1 MQFHEPRPRLRLGT
15 RIAGTILLAL
25 IVMHLLYAVLFLLMP
40 PRLLT
45 TYSARWLAVKA
56 QEATSLIF
64 QEAAQARDA
73 RAARFGADNHL
84 QIRWRRTWDEA
95 KQEPQKGLR
104 PFLERARASIE
115 RDLKGKVGKVAVKG
129 ALELHGNMFHVDVQ
143 PQPPDF
149 LNRLPLGPL
158 EPQEADLPIL
168 GLFELAIQGLD
179 GSWITIEPAGTEG
192 YAERLEPW
200 LIVLTGAVALVSVL
214 STLIARK
221 TLLPLERLAESA
233 RTFGR
238 TRKAVPIDPAGL
250 HEFEV
255 IARAMNEMQESIKR
269 FIDERTH
276 MLAALSHDLRTGL
289 TGLLL
294 DAEVLTGGDS
304 KDRLIAGLEEMER
317 VISATLAFAGD
328 DLKSE
333 PAQMIDLA
341 ALLISLCDS
350 FSDRNRP
357 ASYSGPDHLFAM
369 CQPVAIKR
377 ALTNLID
384 NAVKYGGCARVQ
396 LVCAAGGATI
406 SISDDGP
413 GIPADK
419 ADLAF
424 KPFGRLDYARNRE
437 SGGVGLGLT
446 IARDI
451 VQSHGGEI
459 RLGIPTQ
466 GKGFEVMISLPLVSK
481 AVRPAAEK
489 A

>member
-1 MQFHEPRPRLRLGT
+1 M
-15 RIAGTILLAL
+15 
-25 IVMHLLYAVLFLLMP
+25 
-40 PRLLT
+40 
-45 TYSARWLAVKA
+45 
-56 QEATSLIF
+56 
-64 QEAAQARDA
+64 
-73 RAARFGADNHL
+73 
-84 QIRWRRTWDEA
+84 
-95 KQEPQKGLR
+95 KG
-104 PFLERARASIE
+104 
-115 RDLKGKVGKVAVKG
+115 V
-129 ALELHGNMFHVDVQ
+129 LELRGNIFHVDLQ

-158 EPQEADLPIL
+158 ESGEADLPIL
-168 GLFELAIQGLD
+168 GIFELAIQGLD
-179 GSWITIEPAGTEG
+179 GSWIIIEPEGTRG
-192 YAERLEPW
+192 YAEQLRPL
-200 LIVLTGAVALVSVL
+200 LILLTGAVALIAFL
-214 STLIARK
+214 STITARN
-221 TLLPLERLAESA
+221 TLRPLDRLTEGA
-233 RTFGR
+233 RQFGR

-255 IARAMNEMQESIKR
+255 VARAMNEMQERIKR

-276 MLAALSHDLRTGL
+276 MLAALSHDLRTSL

-294 DAEVLTGGDS
+294 DADEMAGGDS
-304 KDRLIAGLEEMER
+304 KNRLIAGLEEMDG

-328 DLKSE
+328 DLKRE

-350 FSDRNRP
+350 FSDRNCS

-396 LVCAAGGATI
+396 LGLAADGAAI
-406 SISDDGP
+406 SIADDGP

-424 KPFGRLDYARNRE
+424 KPFARLDYARNRE

-451 VQSHGGEI
+451 IQSHGGEI
-459 RLGIPTQ
+459 SLVTPTT
-466 GKGFEVMISLPLVSK
+466 GKGLEVLISLPLPSSG
-481 AVRPAAEK
+481 AVLSASGKVRSGLPTK
-489 A
+489 THDKTKT

>member
-1 MQFHEPRPRLRLGT
+1 MQFREGRPRLRLGT
-15 RIAGTILLAL
+15 RIAVTILAAIIAVDAL
-25 IVMHLLYAVLFLLMP
+25 FAVLFLLMP
-40 PRLLT
+40 ARLLT
-45 TYSARWLAVKA
+45 TYSAHWLVGKA
-56 QEATSLIF
+56 EEATSVIF
-64 QEAAQARDA
+64 QEDPKTRDA
-73 RAARFGADNHL
+73 SATRFGADNHL
-84 QIRWRRTWDEA
+84 QIRWRRAWDEP
-95 KQEPQKGLR
+95 EPASERGLR

-115 RDLKGKVGKVAVKG
+115 HDLQGKVRKVAVKG
-129 ALELHGNMFHVDVQ
+129 VLELRGNMFHVDVQ

-158 EPQEADLPIL
+158 GPGEADIPLL
-168 GLFELAIQGLD
+168 GIFQLAIQGLD
-179 GSWITIEPAGTEG
+179 GSWILIEPEGTQG
-192 YAERLEPW
+192 YAERLQPW
-200 LIVLTGAVALVSVL
+200 LILLTAAVILVSFL
-214 STLIARK
+214 STVTASRALR
-221 TLLPLERLAESA
+221 PLERLAESA
-233 RTFGR
+233 RKFGR
-238 TRKAVPIDPAGL
+238 TRKAVPIDTAGL

-255 IARAMNEMQESIKR
+255 IAQAMNEMQESIKR

-276 MLAALSHDLRTGL
+276 MLAALSHDLRTSL

-294 DAEVLTGGDS
+294 DAETMSGGDG
-304 KDRLIAGLEEMER
+304 KERLVAGLEEMDR

-328 DLKSE
+328 DLKGE

-350 FSDRNRP
+350 FSDRNCS
-357 ASYSGPDHLFAM
+357 AGYSGPDHLFAM

-377 ALTNLID
+377 AFTNLID

-396 LVCAAGGATI
+396 LGLSTDGAAI
-406 SISDDGP
+406 SIADDGP

-451 VQSHGGEI
+451 IQAHGGEI
-459 RLGIPTQ
+459 YLGIPSQ
-466 GKGFEVMISLPLVSK
+466 GKGFEVRISLPGPPS
-481 AVRPAAEK
+481 RPA
-489 A
+489 

>member
-1 MQFHEPRPRLRLGT
+1 MQFRKVRLGT
-15 RIAGTILLAL
+15 RIAVTILAA
-25 IVMHLLYAVLFLLMP
+25 IIAVDALYAVLFLLMP
-40 PRLLT
+40 ARTLT
-45 TYSARWLAVKA
+45 TYSAQWLVGKA
-56 QEATSLIF
+56 EEAASVIF
-64 QEAAQARDA
+64 QEDGQARDA
-73 RAARFGADNHL
+73 RAAKFGTDNHL
-84 QIRWRRTWDEA
+84 QIRWRRTWDDP
-95 KQEPQKGLR
+95 EPEPKRGLR
-104 PFLERARASIE
+104 PFLERARASIA
-115 RDLKGKVGKVAVKG
+115 RDLEGKARKVAVRG
-129 ALELHGNMFHVDVQ
+129 MLELRGNIFHVDLQ

-158 EPQEADLPIL
+158 EPGEADLPIL
-168 GLFELAIQGLD
+168 GIFELAIQGLD
-179 GSWITIEPAGTEG
+179 ESWIIIEPEGTQG
-192 YAERLEPW
+192 YAEQLRPL
-200 LIVLTGAVALVSVL
+200 LILLTGAVSLVAFL
-214 STLIARK
+214 STITARN
-221 TLLPLERLAESA
+221 TLRPLERLTEGA
-233 RTFGR
+233 RNFGR

-255 IARAMNEMQESIKR
+255 VARAMNEMQESIKR

-276 MLAALSHDLRTGL
+276 MLAALSHDLRTSL

-294 DAEVLTGGDS
+294 DAEEVTGDG
-304 KDRLIAGLEEMER
+304 KDRLVAGMEEMDR

-328 DLKSE
+328 DLKGE

-350 FSDRNRP
+350 FSDRNCS

-377 ALTNLID
+377 ALTNLMD

-396 LVCAAGGATI
+396 LGIAADGAAI
-406 SISDDGP
+406 SIADDGP

-419 ADLAF
+419 AGLAL

-459 RLGIPTQ
+459 RLGIPSQ
-466 GKGFEVMISLPLVSK
+466 GKGFEVLISLPLPSSGPV
-481 AVRPAAEK
+481 
-489 A
+489 

>member
-1 MQFHEPRPRLRLGT
+1 MQPMQFREAWPRFRLGT
-15 RIAGTILLAL
+15 RIAATIVLAL
-25 IVMHLLYAVLFLLMP
+25 IAVHALYAVLFLLMP
-40 PRLLT
+40 ARLMT
-45 TYSARWLAVKA
+45 VYSAHWLVGKA
-56 QEATSLIF
+56 AEATSAIF
-64 QEAAQARDA
+64 QENAQTRDRRAAQ
-73 RAARFGADNHL
+73 FGADNHL
-84 QIRWRRTWDEA
+84 HVSWLRTWDEP
-95 KQEPQKGLR
+95 EPKTKKGLR
-104 PFLERARASIE
+104 PFIERAKASIE
-115 RDLKGKVGKVAVKG
+115 RDLEGKVSKVAVKG
-129 ALELHGNMFHVDVQ
+129 VLELRGNMFHVDVQ

-158 EPQEADLPIL
+158 EPGEADLPIL
-168 GLFELAIQGLD
+168 GIFELAIQGLD
-179 GSWITIEPAGTEG
+179 GSWVVIEPEGTQG
-192 YAERLEPW
+192 YAARLQPW
-200 LIVLTGAVALVSVL
+200 LILLTGVIALVALL
-214 STLIARK
+214 STIIARK
-221 TLLPLERLAESA
+221 TLRPLERLAESA
-233 RTFGR
+233 RKFGR

-255 IARAMNEMQESIKR
+255 VAQAMNEMQESIKR

-294 DAEVLTGGDS
+294 DAETMTGGDG
-304 KDRLIAGLEEMER
+304 KERLIAGMEEMER

-328 DLKSE
+328 DLKGE

-350 FSDRNRP
+350 FSDRNCP
-357 ASYSGPDHLFAM
+357 ASYAGPDHLFAM

-396 LVCAAGGATI
+396 LGLAADGTAI
-406 SISDDGP
+406 SIADDGP

-419 ADLAF
+419 AELAF

-446 IARDI
+446 IARDMI
-451 VQSHGGEI
+451 RAHGGEI
-459 RLGIPTQ
+459 RLGFPSQ
-466 GKGFEVMISLPLVSK
+466 GKGFEVLISLPSSMPV
-481 AVRPAAEK
+481 
-489 A
+489 